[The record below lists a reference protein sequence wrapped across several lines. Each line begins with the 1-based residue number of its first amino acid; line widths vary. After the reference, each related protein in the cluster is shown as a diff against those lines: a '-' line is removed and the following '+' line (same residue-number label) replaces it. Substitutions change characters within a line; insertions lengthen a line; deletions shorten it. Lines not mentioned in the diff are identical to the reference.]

1 MTPEEIKRLIEEG
14 IAGSQVMVDGDGT
27 HFEAIVV
34 AEDFAGQS
42 QVRRH
47 QMVYAAL
54 GERMGGAIHAL
65 SMRTYTPEEWE
76 SARDLRVL

>member
-1 MTPEEIKRLIEEG
+1 MTPEEIKQLIEAG
-14 IAGSQVMVDGDGT
+14 IPDSQVMVDGDGT

-34 AEDFAGQS
+34 AANFAGQS

-65 SMRTYTPEEWE
+65 SMQTFTPQEWE
-76 SARDLRVL
+76 SARHLRVL